1 MVITMARLNEKVI
14 FQEFILA
21 LEKNT
26 PLPFTPSQLGETQ
39 YFRDM
44 YFQLQK
50 QLKSRKSHQ
59 ASSSGSNQMCGSNQV
74 CSSNQVS

>member
-1 MVITMARLNEKVI
+1 MARLNEKVI

-50 QLKSRKSHQ
+50 RLKSRKSHQ
-59 ASSSGSNQMCGSNQV
+59 ASSSIIKYHQV
-74 CSSNQVS
+74 VLIKCAVLIKCHEAS